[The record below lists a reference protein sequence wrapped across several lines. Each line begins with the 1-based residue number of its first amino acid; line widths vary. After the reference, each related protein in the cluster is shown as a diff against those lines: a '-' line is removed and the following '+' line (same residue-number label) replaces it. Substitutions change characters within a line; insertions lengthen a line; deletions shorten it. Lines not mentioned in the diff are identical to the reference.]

1 VGRTGGAGR
10 NSAPLCSNAPAG
22 IRYRTRP
29 GDAARRTRL
38 RRGAS
43 VTGARGEL
51 KDRERPRFRCAIQ
64 LSQSRFRLR
73 ALAEEL
79 RNTGINPGHGSHT
92 VGVLDCEQEV

>member
-1 VGRTGGAGR
+1 MGRTGGAGR
-10 NSAPLCSNAPAG
+10 NSAPLCLNAPAG

-43 VTGARGEL
+43 VTGAHAEL
-51 KDRERPRFRCAIQ
+51 KDRDWVGQPCHTAVTEPVQTAGM
-64 LSQSRFRLR
+64 
-73 ALAEEL
+73 AEEL